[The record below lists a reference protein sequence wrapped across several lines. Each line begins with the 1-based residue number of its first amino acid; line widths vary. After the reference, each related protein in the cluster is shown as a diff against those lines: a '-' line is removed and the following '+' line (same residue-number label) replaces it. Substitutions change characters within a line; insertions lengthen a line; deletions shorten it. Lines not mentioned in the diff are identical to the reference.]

1 MAECGRL
8 LSAYWVYNSVEGSN
22 PSLSA
27 RTFGE
32 APSGADS
39 PAKTPPNRLRPIK
52 MTERYYLW
60 TVGCQ
65 MNKADSEKLAAG
77 FDRMGLKATEHIE
90 RADIV
95 VLNTCSVRQH
105 AEDRAYS
112 KLGRVKELKKE
123 RPALKVALMGCM
135 VGLKTDDLEKRFP
148 QVDVFARPQQ
158 YDGIVELVQGKAED
172 LGGEFWPTTHAI
184 PDGPCAYVPVV
195 HGCNK
200 FCTYCIVPYRR
211 GREKSR
217 PMDEIVREVAY
228 LTAHGV
234 REVTLL
240 GQTVEAYGHDLAE
253 QPDLGDLMRELS
265 ALERLQRIRF
275 LTSYPKDMTPRILH
289 AVADLPKVMEC
300 FSLPVQA
307 GSDAVLESMRRGY
320 TKAEYLS
327 KIAEV
332 RALMPSAGI
341 TTDIIVGYPGETDG
355 DFEETCD
362 VLEALRFD
370 KVHVAAYSPR
380 PGTIAFR
387 KMEDDVPAAVKAE
400 RLHRVEAVEEKIS
413 AEINA
418 TYVGT
423 VQDVLIEGV
432 RKEQPFGRTRT
443 GKLVHL
449 DVPARVGSLVD
460 VRIESAGPFSLRGTP
475 SDALLL
481 A

>member
-1 MAECGRL
+1 
-8 LSAYWVYNSVEGSN
+8 
-22 PSLSA
+22 
-27 RTFGE
+27 
-32 APSGADS
+32 
-39 PAKTPPNRLRPIK
+39 
-52 MTERYYLW
+52 MTNRYYLW

-77 FDRMGLKATEHIE
+77 FERMGLKATDRME

-112 KLGRVKELKKE
+112 KLGRIRDLKQTK
-123 RPALKVALMGCM
+123 PALKVAVMGCM
-135 VGLKTDDLEKRFP
+135 VGLKTDDLERRFP

-158 YDGIVELVQGKAED
+158 FAPIIELIDGPAED
-172 LGGEFWPTTHAI
+172 LGGEFWPTTYAI
-184 PDGPCAYVPVV
+184 PEGPTAYVPVV

-217 PMDEIVREVAY
+217 AMDEIVREVAY
-228 LTAHGV
+228 LAAQGV

-265 ALERLQRIRF
+265 ALDRLERIRF
-275 LTSYPKDMTPRILH
+275 LTSYPKDMTHRILA
-289 AVADLPKVMEC
+289 AVAELPKVMEC

-320 TKAEYLS
+320 SRREFVD

-332 RALMPSAGI
+332 RQLMPGAGI
-341 TTDIIVGYPGETDG
+341 TTDIIVGYPGETDA
-355 DFEETCD
+355 DFEATVD
-362 VLEALRFD
+362 LLEELRFD

-380 PGTIAFR
+380 PGTIAWR
-387 KMEDDVPAAVKAE
+387 KMPDDVPADVKAA
-400 RLHRVEAVEEKIS
+400 RLHRIEEVEARIAE
-413 AEINA
+413 EINQ
-418 TYVGT
+418 TYVGS
-423 VQDVLIEGV
+423 VQQVLIEGV

-449 DVPARVGSLVD
+449 DAPARIGSLVD
-460 VRIESAGPFSLRGTP
+460 VTIGHAGAFSLRGAVED
-475 SDALLL
+475 SLALV
-481 A
+481 

>member
-1 MAECGRL
+1 
-8 LSAYWVYNSVEGSN
+8 
-22 PSLSA
+22 
-27 RTFGE
+27 
-32 APSGADS
+32 
-39 PAKTPPNRLRPIK
+39 
-52 MTERYYLW
+52 MTSRYYLW

-77 FDRMGLKATEHIE
+77 FDRMGLKATDRIE

-95 VLNTCSVRQH
+95 VVNTCSVRQH

-112 KLGRVKELKKE
+112 KLGRISELKKTK
-123 RPALKVALMGCM
+123 PQLKVAVMGCM
-135 VGLKTDDLEKRFP
+135 VGLKTDELRKRFP
-148 QVDVFARPQQ
+148 QVDAFARPQQ
-158 YDGIVELVQGKAED
+158 FEPIMELLEGPHED
-172 LGGEFWPTTHAI
+172 LGGEFWPSTYAI
-184 PDGPCAYVPVV
+184 PEGPTAFVPVV

-228 LTAHGV
+228 LAANGV

-265 ALERLQRIRF
+265 AIERLERIRF
-275 LTSYPKDMTPRILH
+275 LTSYPKDMTHRILE
-289 AVADLPKVMEC
+289 AIADLPKVMEC

-307 GSDAVLESMRRGY
+307 GSDRVLESMRRGY
-320 TKAEYLS
+320 TRAEYLA

-332 RALMPSAGI
+332 RALMPNAGI
-341 TTDIIVGYPGETDG
+341 TTDVIVGYPGETEA
-355 DFEETCD
+355 DFEESLSL
-362 VLEALRFD
+362 LEEVRFD

-387 KMEDDVPAAVKAE
+387 KMEDDVPAATKAE
-400 RLHRVEAVEEKIS
+400 WLHRVEEVEHRIS
-413 AEINA
+413 EEINA

-423 VQDVLIEGV
+423 VQSILVEGV
-432 RKEQPFGRTRT
+432 RGEQPFGRTQT

-449 DVPARVGSLVD
+449 DAPARVGSLVD
-460 VRIESAGPFSLRGTP
+460 VRIEHAGPFSLRGTP
-475 SDALLL
+475 VDALVL

>member
-1 MAECGRL
+1 MPG
-8 LSAYWVYNSVEGSN
+8 
-22 PSLSA
+22 
-27 RTFGE
+27 
-32 APSGADS
+32 
-39 PAKTPPNRLRPIK
+39 
-52 MTERYYLW
+52 RYYLW

-77 FDRMGLKATEHIE
+77 FDRMGLKPTERIE

-95 VLNTCSVRQH
+95 VINTCSVRQH

-112 KLGRVKELKKE
+112 KLGRVRDLKKSN
-123 RPALKVALMGCM
+123 PALKVAVMGCM
-135 VGLKTDDLEKRFP
+135 VGLKTGDLEKRFP

-158 YDGIVELVQGKAED
+158 FEPIIELIEGPIED
-172 LGGEFWPTTHAI
+172 LGGEFWPTTYAI
-184 PDGPCAYVPVV
+184 PEGPTAYVPIV

-253 QPDLGDLMRELS
+253 QPDLGDLMRDLS
-265 ALERLQRIRF
+265 ALDRLQRIRF
-275 LTSYPKDMTPRILH
+275 LTSYPRDMTHRILE
-289 AVADLPKVMEC
+289 AIAELPKVMEC

-307 GSDAVLESMRRGY
+307 GSNRVLDSMRRGY
-320 TKAEYLS
+320 TREEYIE

-332 RALMPSAGI
+332 RSLMPHAGI
-341 TTDIIVGYPGETDG
+341 TTDVIVGYPGETG
-355 DFEETCD
+355 ADFDETCSL
-362 VLEALRFD
+362 LEELRFD

-380 PGTIAFR
+380 PGTIAWR
-387 KMEDDVPAAVKAE
+387 KMEDDVPAEVKAA
-400 RLHRVEAVEEKIS
+400 RLHRVEEIEERIS
-413 AEINA
+413 HEINS
-418 TYVGT
+418 TYLGT
-423 VQDVLIEGV
+423 VQPILVEAIRND
-432 RKEQPFGRTRT
+432 QPNGRTRT

-449 DVPARVGSLVD
+449 DAPARIGSMVD
-460 VRIESAGPFSLRGTP
+460 VHIEHAGPFSLRGMP
-475 SDALLL
+475 ADALVL

>member
-1 MAECGRL
+1 
-8 LSAYWVYNSVEGSN
+8 
-22 PSLSA
+22 
-27 RTFGE
+27 
-32 APSGADS
+32 
-39 PAKTPPNRLRPIK
+39 
-52 MTERYYLW
+52 MTSRYYLW

-77 FDRMGLKATEHIE
+77 FDRMGLKATDRIE

-95 VLNTCSVRQH
+95 VVNTCSVRQH

-112 KLGRVKELKKE
+112 KLGRISELKKTK
-123 RPALKVALMGCM
+123 PQLKVAVMGCM
-135 VGLKTDDLEKRFP
+135 VGLKTDELRKRFP
-148 QVDVFARPQQ
+148 QVDAFARPQQ
-158 YDGIVELVQGKAED
+158 FEPIMELLEGPHED
-172 LGGEFWPTTHAI
+172 LGGEFWPSTYAI
-184 PDGPCAYVPVV
+184 PEGPTAFVPVV

-228 LTAHGV
+228 LAANGV

-265 ALERLQRIRF
+265 AIERLERIRF
-275 LTSYPKDMTPRILH
+275 LTSYPKDMTHRILE
-289 AVADLPKVMEC
+289 AIAGLPKVMEC

-307 GSDAVLESMRRGY
+307 GSDRVLESMRRGY
-320 TKAEYLS
+320 TRAEYLA

-332 RALMPSAGI
+332 RALMPAAGI
-341 TTDIIVGYPGETDG
+341 TTDVIVGYPGETEA
-355 DFEETCD
+355 DFEESLSL
-362 VLEALRFD
+362 LEEVRFD

-380 PGTIAFR
+380 PGTIAYR
-387 KMEDDVPAAVKAE
+387 KMEDDVPAATKAE
-400 RLHRVEAVEEKIS
+400 WLHRVEEVEHRIS
-413 AEINA
+413 EEINA
-418 TYVGT
+418 TYVGA
-423 VQDVLIEGV
+423 VQSILVEGI
-432 RKEQPFGRTRT
+432 RGEQPFGRTQT

-449 DVPARVGSLVD
+449 DAPARVGSLVD
-460 VRIESAGPFSLRGTP
+460 VRIEHAGPFSLRGTP
-475 SDALLL
+475 VDALVL

>member
-1 MAECGRL
+1 
-8 LSAYWVYNSVEGSN
+8 
-22 PSLSA
+22 
-27 RTFGE
+27 
-32 APSGADS
+32 
-39 PAKTPPNRLRPIK
+39 
-52 MTERYYLW
+52 MTNRYYLW

-77 FDRMGLKATEHIE
+77 FDRMGLKPTDRIE

-112 KLGRVKELKKE
+112 KLGRIRDLKKTN
-123 RPALKVALMGCM
+123 PGLKVAVMGCM
-135 VGLKTDDLEKRFP
+135 VGLKTDELEKRFP

-158 YDGIVELVQGKAED
+158 FEPIIEMIEGPAED
-172 LGGEFWPTTHAI
+172 LGGEFWPSTYAI
-184 PDGPCAYVPVV
+184 PEGPAAFVPVV

-228 LTAHGV
+228 LTAQGV

-240 GQTVEAYGHDLAE
+240 GQTVEAYGHDLPE
-253 QPDLGDLMRELS
+253 QPDLGDLMRALS
-265 ALERLQRIRF
+265 ALERLDRIRF
-275 LTSYPKDMTPRILH
+275 LTSYPKDMTHRILE
-289 AVADLPKVMEC
+289 AVAELPKVMEC

-320 TKAEYLS
+320 TRQEFVD

-332 RALMPSAGI
+332 RGLMPGAGI
-341 TTDIIVGYPGETDG
+341 TTDIIVGYPGETDA
-355 DFEETCD
+355 DFEATCELLET
-362 VLEALRFD
+362 LRFD

-380 PGTIAFR
+380 PGTIAWR
-387 KMEDDVPAAVKAE
+387 KMEDDVPADVKAA
-400 RLHRVEAVEEKIS
+400 RLHRIEEIEGRIS
-413 AEINA
+413 EEINR
-418 TYVGT
+418 TYVAT
-423 VQDVLIEGV
+423 VQEILVEGV

-449 DVPARVGSLVD
+449 DAPARIGSLVD
-460 VRIESAGPFSLRGTP
+460 VRIDHSGAFSLRGAP
-475 SDALLL
+475 LDSLALV
-481 A
+481 